1 MNYLAHAYLSFN
13 KPEILV
19 GNMIS
24 DYIKGKKQFDYPS
37 AVQKGIRLHRQIDN
51 YTDTHGA
58 TKELKSFFRPQYRL
72 YSGAFAD
79 VVYDHFLANDT
90 NEFGNETVLKN
101 FAAATY
107 QMLEPY
113 AGLFPAPFQ
122 KMFPYMKEYDWLYNY
137 RYTWTIEKSFGGL
150 VKRAAYLT
158 ESKIAFEIFT
168 EHYAAMQIC
177 YDAFFPDLKKFTIH
191 QLNESLPL

>member
-13 KPEILV
+13 KPEILA

-24 DYIKGKKQFDYPS
+24 DYIKGNKQFDYPS

-51 YTDTHGA
+51 YTDTHAA

-90 NEFGNETVLKN
+90 NEFAKENILKE
-101 FAAATY
+101 FAATTY
-107 QMLEPY
+107 QVLEDNFVRLPPSFQIMLPY
-113 AGLFPAPFQ
+113 I
-122 KMFPYMKEYDWLYNY
+122 KTYDWLYN
-137 RYTWTIEKSFGGL
+137 
-150 VKRAAYLT
+150 
-158 ESKIAFEIFT
+158 
-168 EHYAAMQIC
+168 
-177 YDAFFPDLKKFTIH
+177 
-191 QLNESLPL
+191 